1 MEDST
6 INVNDIIKIET
17 LPKIMEKLEL
27 LGEFVD
33 KELEGLDELEC
44 TEDNKQLVK
53 NKRTC
58 INNTLKTLEDKR
70 KEIKNNILKPYEY
83 FNKKYEETTKLKL
96 ENASKI
102 LGEKISKIELE
113 QKEKKEKELRDF
125 YTEYSIKYNLQS
137 MNIPFES
144 IGLNITISAS
154 MKSLKDQIIS
164 FVERI
169 SNDLKLISVEEYADE
184 IRIEYNR
191 TLDFAK
197 SKLDVVKRHEE
208 LKKLQDIKKAEEIL
222 EQKTKEI
229 TSEVESALNEEIT
242 APKEIV
248 ETLNEEIDFEEPLE
262 VTFTVWA
269 YKDQIIELKRQLQ
282 TMVIEQK
289 ICKFK

>member
-17 LPKIMEKLEL
+17 LPKIIEKLEL

-184 IRIEYNR
+184 IRIEYNK

-229 TSEVESALNEEIT
+229 TSDVESALNEEIT